1 MPEGPPTG
9 IASPFTKSFVS
20 DKSWIDQPTN
30 PVLEN
35 AQMIIDKLMQ
45 VIIHLQTE
53 ISKKEQKEQQL
64 EKQIRAFI
72 EE

>member
-1 MPEGPPTG
+1 
-9 IASPFTKSFVS
+9 
-20 DKSWIDQPTN
+20 
-30 PVLEN
+30 
-35 AQMIIDKLMQ
+35 MQ

-64 EKQIRAFI
+64 KKQIRAFI